1 MEDGLSPIIEAVRE
15 HWVAKNAARELA
27 LQGSR
32 ELIRYCA
39 TSIRATHRG
48 EFDQAE
54 TLLASAREAAA
65 ELGESVAQYPDL
77 AYAGYTRD
85 ALKELSEAH
94 IVFALIAGH
103 DVPTPESL
111 GVGDD
116 SYMKGLGEAMG
127 EMRRYSLDLIRR
139 GEIKRA
145 ERFLQ
150 IMDDVYSALMTL
162 DFPDALTGG
171 LRRTSDMVRG
181 VVERTRG
188 DLTTAVRQ
196 EELQESLQEM
206 EAQLRSNLDDSHD
219 DGV

>member
-15 HWVAKNAARELA
+15 RWVAKNAARELA

-32 ELIRYCA
+32 DLVRYCA

-48 EFDQAE
+48 DFDQAE
-54 TLLASAREAAA
+54 SLLADARKAAA
-65 ELGESVAQYPDL
+65 ELEAAVAPFPDL
-77 AYAGYTRD
+77 TYAGYTQD

-94 IVFALIAGH
+94 LVFALISGH
-103 DVPTPESL
+103 EIPTPESL
-111 GVGDD
+111 AVDD
-116 SYMKGLGEAMG
+116 AAYMNGLGEAMG
-127 EMRRYSLDLIRR
+127 EMRRYALDLIRR
-139 GEIKRA
+139 GEVKRA

-162 DFPDALTGG
+162 DFPGALTGG

-196 EELQESLQEM
+196 EELQESLQKM
-206 EAQLRSNLDDSHD
+206 EAKVRAILGNSHD
-219 DGV
+219 EDG